1 MPQYI
6 QLPDNTYYTLKEGQ
20 DYESGMRAAAAKY
33 PEAFGLAPNAPTEQ
47 PKSGLMGAFGSGLE
61 SLLSTSRTGLGAA
74 FGNANEAAKAG
85 LERQEEIEKKY
96 APVTDIE
103 KVKDIYHKQGILPA
117 AWEAAKQAPGA
128 LAQQIPN
135 FAEIATGARLGAM
148 AGTALEPGAGTGVG
162 AILGGVLG
170 ATAPA
175 YLQQFGGNVER
186 QAQEQQQAGQD
197 ININRGKAA
206 AYAVPQA
213 ALDVAAEAIP
223 LGGSMVSKITGIPL
237 AALTKG
243 APGVQKLA
251 DEALY
256 KTLLTGTAKGALAEI
271 PTEVAQQMLERA
283 QAGLSLTSP
292 DALKEYGETAYQ
304 VGLLAPM
311 GAVGR
316 LSERSE
322 ARANFAAQQQQQ
334 QEQVPPEQEQLLQ
347 LGYTPPPPAA
357 TSELGTAPSVLD
369 MMDEHKELRNQH
381 NSLTDQI
388 AAAGAANDHETTN
401 QLVQQHAA
409 VGKRIDSLAKQIAM
423 AGGIAPTTE
432 QMKSEA
438 TDTPEKILALA
449 QNQVAALD
457 KQIEHHQDA
466 LRKATDK
473 NVQDYAAVPAITAKI
488 QDLVTQKNQLLDDIH
503 NRQRVVN
510 TAATPK
516 GETIDMFGRPEQP
529 AALAPEQVSAL
540 QPEENKTGELFS
552 QENMRKN
559 QVRNSAY
566 ELSQA
571 VKGTTDQDVANAF
584 ALGMSNPKQS
594 SFRPEGLRA
603 ETTPT
608 EKAADV
614 IPDNSLHAKATEA
627 ARQLSEERLELP
639 GLKRS
644 LSATNEQFD
653 AADEQMTALKNS
665 IEKPQGNSAKS
676 VVEQMQELGQAHDA
690 IQNQLNAGKAS
701 LTTAEKAQLLN
712 SQLGKGKPPAPR
724 PMTDMEKNKLKKEQA
739 KILASYNKL
748 LTKVTET
755 RDQIENLRRSLYT
768 TKEVEAQSVTEERQ
782 RKSLI
787 KPPTKKEIAEST
799 KEKPAKPG
807 AYKSREARTAT
818 RINKGEVAKEAAA
831 SDLMRGIAHANGVES
846 DEYQKFMADRNKEI
860 AKLKKKDPQA
870 ASSLRAQTT
879 YDAYE
884 KAIELGEKTKNYQ
897 EALNHAVE
905 RMQKALAESG
915 TTQTVAS
922 KRTTQ
927 ETRKVSSAKKEERT
941 GSPESRAASNARNEV
956 IAGTRATPEQIR
968 YLQSAPENEEERARR
983 ETREA
988 NRLAKQYRG
997 TTRAQGEED
1006 TLYTP
1011 RFRTSTQG
1019 GPAMDVESVNKWVD
1033 KIVDRWKNVP
1043 NIITVD
1049 NEDLLPK
1056 ELQEQISRNDKNGKV
1071 PGLYDPATNQV
1082 YLIARNLHGPED
1094 IVLTIAHEVAGHYG
1108 LRKMLGGEYSQTMQS
1123 IYEGNSAVREE
1134 ADAKMAENPELNK
1147 AIAVEEVLAEMAE
1160 RGPQTPA
1167 ERSALEKIIHAI
1179 KQWLNKTFG
1188 YRYVP
1193 DEDVQQLVANARRFV
1208 IEGGENAVGEATN
1221 EGAVF
1226 RTNKDAAGIGSSI
1239 VGRPQTAKDSFN
1251 TIKENVLGLRGRVQY
1266 IDRHAAL
1273 SEAFKKGLSAG
1284 EISSLEAQN
1293 AEWLLRFGEQ
1303 RSQYAA
1309 QALTNGPLQ
1318 VVKNKVKD
1326 GVETIFKS
1334 VKGANMLDV
1343 AKAFG
1348 SSKLGDERQIESMAT
1363 LYLAAK
1369 RAEQVGWEKLD
1380 FSNPAAVKEDYQ
1392 RLTQLLAKNPE
1403 AKKAFEEGAKLY
1415 KQYNDGLI
1423 DWLVQTEAM
1432 TPKKAAELKSYNY
1445 VPFYRVGKD
1454 GDIKLFVDKERSI
1467 KIGNIKDEPQL
1478 RELVG
1483 GDEQIMPVFSSAI
1496 QNTMLLTNMGL
1507 RNKSVKETALTLNK
1521 LGIASRIAAGSGPAN
1536 PSVVRF
1542 RINGEE
1548 HHAVVDNDVYG
1559 IPAELIVKG
1568 MEGIKTSIPVAV
1580 KMLGYP
1586 ANILRQFVTRN
1597 PAYALRQVVRDPLN
1611 AWLTTGT
1618 DATPVLASMKELAKM
1633 VAGRSEAEKRLME
1646 SGAISSNVITG
1657 GKEDMVRMLREIST
1671 GKNGWEKLLAK
1682 ADAFAMQGD
1691 AATRAVIYE
1700 DSLKKGM
1707 SEQQA
1712 LLRTLESMNFSRRGL
1727 SPSMQVIST
1736 IVPFFNAQIQGL
1748 DVLYRAFK
1756 GEMPFNEQLKIK
1768 QKLWA
1773 RGMML
1778 AIGTMAYASM
1788 MQDDDGYKSAKPE
1801 ERLGNWF
1808 IPIPGQKDML
1818 KVPIPFELGYLFK
1831 SLPEAIMNASAG
1843 DQEASQAVL
1852 GMGRLLAQSN
1862 PFSLPQAIKPM
1873 TEVALGRSFFSGDIE
1888 SQSEKKQLA
1897 GERARAN
1904 TTELSKSIGHT
1915 LDVSPIVL
1923 DYLIRGYTGSLGI
1936 ALTQLANPI
1945 LASDTK
1951 AAVAAPTKNLS
1962 QMPFIGNLFQPVEG
1976 RGTLDEAYAMMTQIQ
1991 QAKGTYNK
1999 MIEEGRRAEAHAFAQ
2014 NYANQLSMATS
2025 SGQAEKYLGTIAKQ
2039 ERMIVASPTMTTE
2052 QKDARLEQL
2061 HKMKEDYAKRF
2072 LAFAERKAPQ

>member
-103 KVKDIYHKQGILPA
+103 KVKELYHKQGILPA

-197 ININRGKAA
+197 ININKGRAA

-237 AALTKG
+237 AALAKG
-243 APGVQKLA
+243 APGVTRLA

-304 VGLLAPM
+304 VGLLAPL

-316 LSERSE
+316 LSKRSE
-322 ARANFAAQQQQQ
+322 ARAKLAEQQQQQ
-334 QEQVPPEQEQLLQ
+334 QQKTPPEQEQLLQ
-347 LGYTPPPPAA
+347 LGYTPPTPPAA
-357 TSELGTAPSVLD
+357 TSELGTAPNVLD
-369 MMDEHKELRNQH
+369 MMDEHKALRDQH
-381 NSLTDQI
+381 GLLADQI
-388 AAAGAANDHETTN
+388 AAAGAAKDHETSN
-401 QLVQQHAA
+401 ELVQQHAA
-409 VGKRIDSLAKQIAM
+409 VSKQIDNLAKQIAM

-432 QMKSEA
+432 QLKSEK

-457 KQIEHHQDA
+457 KQIEYHQDA

-473 NVQDYAAVPAITAKI
+473 DVQDFAAVPAISAKI
-488 QDLVTQKNQLLDDIH
+488 KDLVTQKNQLLDDIH

-639 GLKRS
+639 GRKRS
-644 LSATNEQFD
+644 LSATNEQFE
-653 AADEQMTALKNS
+653 AADEKMTALKNS

-690 IQNQLNAGKAS
+690 IQNKLNAGKAS

-739 KILASYNKL
+739 KILASYNNL

-768 TKEVEAQSVTEERQ
+768 TKEVEAQGVTEERQ

-787 KPPTKKEIAEST
+787 KEPTEKQAEEGIKGRGVKST
-799 KEKPAKPG
+799 EAK
-807 AYKSREARTAT
+807 TAA
-818 RINKGEVAKEAAA
+818 RINKGDVAKEAAA
-831 SDLMRGIAHANGVES
+831 SERMRGIAHTNGMQS
-846 DEYQKFMADRNKEI
+846 DEYKKFMETRNKEI
-860 AKLKKKDPQA
+860 AKLKKTDPQA
-870 ASSLRAQTT
+870 ANNLRAQTT

-884 KAIELGEKTKNYQ
+884 KALQLGAKTQNYRD
-897 EALNHAVE
+897 ALNQAIE
-905 RMQKALAESG
+905 RLQKALAESG
-915 TTQTVAS
+915 TTQQVAS

-927 ETRKVSSAKKEERT
+927 EMRTQSSAPSELRGLTEEAKSAGKTTTKKAGR
-941 GSPESRAASNARNEV
+941 GAQKAVNESTAAEKTTAEKRAKE
-956 IAGTRATPEQIR
+956 TATK
-968 YLQSAPENEEERARR
+968 N
-983 ETREA
+983 TEA
-988 NRLAKQYRG
+988 NK
-997 TTRAQGEED
+997 EFEKK
-1006 TLYTP
+1006 YTP
-1011 RFRTSTQG
+1011 SPTKEIKPDTTARFRTSTQG

-1033 KIVDRWKNVP
+1033 KIVERWKNVP

-1056 ELQEQISRNDKNGKV
+1056 ALQEQISRNDKNGKV

-1108 LRKMLGGEYSQTMQS
+1108 LRKMLGGEYSQVMQS
-1123 IYEGNSAVREE
+1123 IYEGNNAVREE

-1208 IEGGENAVGEATN
+1208 MEGGENAVGEATN

-1226 RTNKDAAGIGSSI
+1226 RTNKEATGIGSSI

-1348 SSKLGDERQIESMAT
+1348 ASKLGDERQIESMAT

-1392 RLTQLLAKNPE
+1392 RLTQLLAKNPD

-1671 GKNGWEKLLAK
+1671 GKSGWEKLLAK

-1727 SPSMQVIST
+1727 SPSMQVVST

-1831 SLPEAIMNASAG
+1831 ALPEAIMNASAG

-1888 SQSEKKQLA
+1888 SQAEKKQLP

>member
-1 MPQYI
+1 MPNYL
-6 QLPDNTYYTLKEGQ
+6 QLPNGAYYEAPDDMTHGQ
-20 DYESGMRAAAAKY
+20 ALRAAYKEF
-33 PEAFGLAPNAPTEQ
+33 PEAFGGTPNAPAEK

-85 LERQEEIEKKY
+85 LERQEEIDKKY

-103 KVKDIYHKQGILPA
+103 KVKDIYNKQGILPA

-162 AILGGVLG
+162 AVLGGVLG

-197 ININRGKAA
+197 ININKGKAA

-292 DALKEYGETAYQ
+292 DALKEYGDTAYQ

-322 ARANFAAQQQQQ
+322 ARANLAAQQQQQ
-334 QEQVPPEQEQLLQ
+334 QEQAPPEQEQLLQ
-347 LGYTPPPPAA
+347 LGYTPPTPPAA
-357 TSELGTAPSVLD
+357 TSELGTAPNVID
-369 MMDEHKELRNQH
+369 MMDEHKELRDQH

-401 QLVQQHAA
+401 QLVQQHTA
-409 VGKRIDSLAKQIAM
+409 VGKRIDNLAKQIAM

-432 QMKSEA
+432 QMKSDA

-449 QNQVAALD
+449 QNQVAAID
-457 KQIEHHQDA
+457 KQIESHQDA
-466 LRKATDK
+466 LKKATDK
-473 NVQDYAAVPAITAKI
+473 NVQDYAAVPTITAKI
-488 QDLVTQKNQLLDDIH
+488 KDLVTQKNQLLDDIQ

-510 TAATPK
+510 VATTPK

-529 AALAPEQVSAL
+529 AALAPEQVAAL

-584 ALGMSNPKQS
+584 ALGMSNPKPS

-603 ETTPT
+603 EITPT
-608 EKAADV
+608 EKEAEV

-639 GLKRS
+639 GRKRS
-644 LSATNEQFD
+644 LSATNEQFE
-653 AADEQMTALKNS
+653 AADAQMTALKNS

-676 VVEQMQELGQAHDA
+676 VVAQMQELGQAHDA

-724 PMTDMEKNKLKKEQA
+724 PMTDMEKNKFKKEQA

-748 LTKVTET
+748 LTQVTET

-768 TKEVEAQSVTEERQ
+768 TKEVEAQGVTEERQ

-787 KPPTKKEIAEST
+787 KAPTEKQAEEGIKGRVVKT
-799 KEKPAKPG
+799 RA
-807 AYKSREARTAT
+807 AQTAA
-818 RINKGEVAKEAAA
+818 RINRGDVAKEAAA

-846 DEYQKFMADRNKEI
+846 DEYQKFMANRNKEI
-860 AKLKKKDPQA
+860 AKLKKTDPQA
-870 ASSLRAQTT
+870 ATNLRAQTT

-884 KAIELGEKTKNYQ
+884 KAIQLGEKTKNYQ

-915 TTQTVAS
+915 TTQKVLS
-922 KRTTQ
+922 KRTPQ
-927 ETRKVSSAKKEERT
+927 ETRKVSSAKKDERT
-941 GSPESRAASNARNEV
+941 GSPESRAASNARNEF

-968 YLQSAPENEEERARR
+968 HLQSAPENEEERAKR

-1056 ELQEQISRNDKNGKV
+1056 ALQEQISRNDKTGKV

-1094 IVLTIAHEVAGHYG
+1094 IVLTIAHEIAGHYG
-1108 LRKMLGGEYSQTMQS
+1108 LRKMLGDDYSQVMRA

-1134 ADAKMAENPELNK
+1134 AAAKMAENPELNR
-1147 AIAVEEVLAEMAE
+1147 AVAVEEVLAEMAE
-1160 RGPQTPA
+1160 RGPQTSV

-1179 KQWLNKTFG
+1179 KQWFNKTFG

-1193 DEDVQQLVANARRFV
+1193 DEDIQQLVANARRFV
-1208 IEGGENAVGEATN
+1208 IEGGENAVGEAAN

-1226 RTNKDAAGIGSSI
+1226 RTNKEAAGIGSSI

-1348 SSKLGDERQIESMAT
+1348 ASKLGDERQVESMAT

-1380 FSNPAAVKEDYQ
+1380 FSNTAAVKADYQ
-1392 RLTQLLAKNPE
+1392 KLTQLLDKNPE
-1403 AKKAFEEGAKLY
+1403 AKKSFEEGAKLY

-1548 HHAVVDNDVYG
+1548 HHAVIDNNIYG

-1646 SGAISSNVITG
+1646 AGAISSNVITG

-1671 GKNGWEKLLAK
+1671 GKQGWEKLLAK

-1727 SPSMQVIST
+1727 SPSMQVVST

-1768 QKLWA
+1768 QKLWS

-1788 MQDDDGYKSAKPE
+1788 MQNDDGYKSAKPE

-1831 SLPEAIMNASAG
+1831 ALPEAILNASAG

-1852 GMGRLLAQSN
+1852 GMGKLLAQAN
-1862 PFSLPQAIKPM
+1862 PFSLPQAIKPA

-1888 SQSEKKQLA
+1888 SQAEKKQLP
-1897 GERARAN
+1897 GERARAS
-1904 TTELSKSIGHT
+1904 TTEISKSIGHT
-1915 LDVSPIVL
+1915 LDVSPVVL

-1999 MIEEGRRAEAHAFAQ
+1999 MLEKGRRAEAHAFAQ
-2014 NYANQLSMATS
+2014 NYANQLSMATT

-2039 ERMIVASPTMTTE
+2039 ERMVAASPTMTTE